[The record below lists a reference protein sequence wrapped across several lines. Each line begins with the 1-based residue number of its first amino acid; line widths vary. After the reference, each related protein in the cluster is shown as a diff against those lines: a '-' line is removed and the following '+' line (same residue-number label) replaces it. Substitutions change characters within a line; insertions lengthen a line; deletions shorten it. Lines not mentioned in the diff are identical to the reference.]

1 MATAKTQHIKL
12 EEFLTAKITAAMNI
26 PFAAKKFIIDDQ
38 KSTIDLREGGFDLN
52 IHFSSISVDTHI
64 KDKLFIFDIDED
76 VSASI
81 ENTYITF
88 SCTVDPKT
96 QVVQFETLKGTFAP
110 NFLSKMKVKFSGI
123 LANLSWDIAQSLF
136 AGWIQESFLD
146 DLVSKY
152 KDAVNTEVGKLQTDG
167 VNFGFHGIDFNLKIT
182 PLNPLSIT
190 KNAISLFIDGSLQ
203 TAGALV
209 ATAMKIESS
218 EPKSAKKL
226 RGYIAQ
232 MKNQLDVYLQQEWIT
247 RHPQP
252 TRGTHHFLGKKILNI
267 NSRANWPSA

>member
-1 MATAKTQHIKL
+1 M
-12 EEFLTAKITAAMNI
+12 
-26 PFAAKKFIIDDQ
+26 
-38 KSTIDLREGGFDLN
+38 
-52 IHFSSISVDTHI
+52 DTHI

-81 ENTYITF
+81 ENTHISF

-110 NFLSKMKVKFSGI
+110 DFLSKLKVKFSGI
-123 LANLSWDIAQSLF
+123 LANLSWEIAQSLF
-136 AGWIQESFLD
+136 AGWIQRSFLD

-152 KDAVNTEVGKLQTDG
+152 KDAVNTEVRKLQTDG

-190 KNAISLFIDGSLQ
+190 KNAISLYIDGSLQ

-209 ATAMKIESS
+209 AAAMRIESS

-226 RGYIAQ
+226 RGYIAK
-232 MKNQLDVYLQQEWIT
+232 MKNQLDIYLQQEWIT
-247 RHPQP
+247 RHAQP
-252 TRGTHHFLGKKILNI
+252 TRGTYHFFC
-267 NSRANWPSA
+267 

>member
-1 MATAKTQHIKL
+1 LATAKTQHIKL

-182 PLNPLSIT
+182 